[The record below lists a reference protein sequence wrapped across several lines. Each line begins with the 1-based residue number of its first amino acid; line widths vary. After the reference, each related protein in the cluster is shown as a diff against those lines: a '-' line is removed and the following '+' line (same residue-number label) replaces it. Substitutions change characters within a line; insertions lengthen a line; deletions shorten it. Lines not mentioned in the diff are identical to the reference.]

1 MQWRGSWHGPE
12 LWRCPPEYQWLH
24 VPLRAYSQRRAFCSR
39 LAAGCGRRMRNV
51 LVMRLKKDGGCGSSG
66 MWGVLRRRVNIQIA
80 SAIVTL
86 FTFSSPNIYLQ
97 SLPSRN
103 NQAFDSIFTTRMGL
117 PSQWHSWSVLTSNS
131 TQVIEWLLL
140 HHTSKVDGYC
150 HWKYTHLRLIILGHS
165 K

>member
-1 MQWRGSWHGPE
+1 M
-12 LWRCPPEYQWLH
+12 
-24 VPLRAYSQRRAFCSR
+24 
-39 LAAGCGRRMRNV
+39 

-117 PSQWHSWSVLTSNS
+117 PSQWHS
-131 TQVIEWLLL
+131 
-140 HHTSKVDGYC
+140 
-150 HWKYTHLRLIILGHS
+150 
-165 K
+165 